1 MCLNYACMNYY
12 FGVLKTII
20 DQFRAARKLLE
31 GMSGRL
37 IHVDS

>member
-1 MCLNYACMNYY
+1 MNYY
-12 FGVLKTII
+12 FDVLKIITII